1 MLKLETFPH
10 EAINVTVTGQRLQ
23 RPGQFR
29 NLESETRN
37 LIEKVDKEWTKAGEM
52 TRDSRCKMKKTGC
65 QAERFLKKICG
76 FVKPGVYRRFV

>member
-1 MLKLETFPH
+1 MLKLETFLH

-52 TRDSRCKMKKTGC
+52 TRDR
-65 QAERFLKKICG
+65 
-76 FVKPGVYRRFV
+76 